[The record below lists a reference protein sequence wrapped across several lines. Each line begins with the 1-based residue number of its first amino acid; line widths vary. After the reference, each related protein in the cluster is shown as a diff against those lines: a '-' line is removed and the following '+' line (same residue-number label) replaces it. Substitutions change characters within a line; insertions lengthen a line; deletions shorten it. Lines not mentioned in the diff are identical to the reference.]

1 MYAGVHPPLFT
12 KDDVSEK
19 LYEIDRVVGIVFG
32 RSEY

>member
-1 MYAGVHPPLFT
+1 MLACILPLFT